1 MSRKLEEKQQ
11 RREAEERRRRE
22 QRAHARRRNLVTLG
36 IAAVVVALVVAGVVA
51 QRSAEE
57 GPSELIG
64 VSAASA
70 GCTPVEEHEDEGNQH
85 VDEGT
90 DVSYGTVPPT
100 SGSHYGTPAGAG
112 FYPDAIEEERLVHN
126 LEHGQIVIW
135 YRPDAPES
143 TIEQLEQILDRP
155 EVDDSA
161 AVLAAPYDG
170 LDDRYTYALTA
181 WGASQSCAR
190 VSEAA
195 INRFRERFQGK
206 GPEPVGVPTFD
217 G

>member
-1 MSRKLEEKQQ
+1 MSRKLEEKQA
-11 RREAEERRRRE
+11 RREAEERRRRQ
-22 QRAHARRRNLVTLG
+22 QRAQARKRNLVTLG

-70 GCTPVEEHEDEGNQH
+70 GCTPIEEHEDEGNQH
-85 VDEGT
+85 VDVGT

-100 SGSHYGTPAGAG
+100 SGNHYGEAAGAG
-112 FYPDAIEEERLVHN
+112 FYPDAVEEERLVHN

-143 TIEQLEQILDRP
+143 ALDELEQILDRG
-155 EVDDSA
+155 EVEGSG
-161 AVLAAPYDG
+161 AVIAAPYEG
-170 LDDRYTYALTA
+170 LESRYTYAMSA

-195 INRFRERFQGK
+195 INRFRARFQGK
-206 GPEPVGVPTFD
+206 GPEQVGIPTFD